1 MNSTPLISSDIC
13 VCDLS
18 TRTLTKDSIS
28 VNNSMKSFAGTFILI
43 NDLDNVGLSLS
54 VLATVAQSLKKL

>member
-1 MNSTPLISSDIC
+1 MNSTSLISSDIF

-28 VNNSMKSFAGTFILI
+28 VNNSMKSFDGTFILI
-43 NDLDNVGLSLS
+43 DDLDNVGLSLS
-54 VLATVAQSLKKL
+54 VLATVAQSLKNL